1 MSRKHKTELDVDPTS
16 SIEAE
21 EAVEEQPEVEAE
33 EEEGEAGPK
42 INKAKRNLLI
52 GVVVGVA
59 ILLAGLT
66 AAVFYLMK
74 DDPPPVIEEAA
85 VEEKIPEPVKKKDEE
100 YKTVINMRLEPF
112 VIPFEEKGE
121 KHFWRLSLSLQLSTK
136 QAVEE
141 IEENIAFVREAIYIF
156 LKTHDRHE
164 FLGRNK
170 KLKEQT
176 FFDLRVL
183 IDRSL
188 QNGRVEA
195 IQVIEFTV
203 L

>member
-33 EEEGEAGPK
+33 EEEAEGGPK

-52 GVVVGVA
+52 GIVVGIVL
-59 ILLAGLT
+59 LLAGLT

-74 DDPPPVIEEAA
+74 DDTPPAVEAVIEE
-85 VEEKIPEPVKKKDEE
+85 KPEPVKKKAEE
-100 YKTVINMRLEPF
+100 YKLVLNMKLEPF
-112 VIPFEEKGE
+112 VLPFEVKGE
-121 KHFWRLSLSLQLSTK
+121 KHFWRISLNLQLSTK